1 MFTAVSWA
9 GRQPEAPGGH
19 MGGAQAE
26 GRPGCILL
34 STEKEPGGV
43 SKAFCSR
50 RTRQPLS
57 CWALELGLKWGV
69 AQTTPFKLDK
79 MPLNA
84 AQATKWQRW
93 PGDKRSQPGWG
104 WGKTPPS
111 PQESSSLA
119 SPPAPGAHPHL
130 SPRNQEAAGASPLG
144 AGLRIRHNWVCRAQP
159 PTQDEGSD
167 TSVTLRGIKYTSPS
181 GSPSPPAVQ
190 APPNFHHQRAKGPL
204 PGTFG

>member
-1 MFTAVSWA
+1 MGSSRQEYKSGLPWPPPGDLPNPRIKPRSPALAGGVFTTEPQGIATYVTVTEYFPTMFTAVSWA
-9 GRQPEAPGGH
+9 GRRPEAPGGH

-26 GRPGCILL
+26 GRPGCILF
-34 STEKEPGGV
+34 STEKEAGGV
-43 SKAFCSR
+43 SKAFCSH

-57 CWALELGLKWGV
+57 CWALKLGLKWGV
-69 AQTTPFKLDK
+69 ARTTPFKLDK

-93 PGDKRSQPGWG
+93 PGDKRSQRGWG

-130 SPRNQEAAGASPLG
+130 SPRNQEVAGASPPG
-144 AGLRIRHNWVCRAQP
+144 AWA
-159 PTQDEGSD
+159 
-167 TSVTLRGIKYTSPS
+167 
-181 GSPSPPAVQ
+181 
-190 APPNFHHQRAKGPL
+190 
-204 PGTFG
+204 